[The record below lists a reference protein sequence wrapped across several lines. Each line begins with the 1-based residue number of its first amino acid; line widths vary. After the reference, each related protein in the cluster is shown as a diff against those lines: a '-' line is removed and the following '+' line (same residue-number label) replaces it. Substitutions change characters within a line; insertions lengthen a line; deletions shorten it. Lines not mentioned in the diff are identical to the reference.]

1 MAKTT
6 TLYTFGYEGLT
17 LESFI
22 ARLKQ
27 AGVCTVIDVREL
39 PLSRKKGFSKRS
51 FAEELHRD
59 GIAYAHMPALGCP
72 KTIRDAY
79 RKDGNWPAYT
89 RQFMSYLDQQS
100 DAIAEVAKMTR
111 ATSACLVCFE
121 ADFNY
126 CHRSMV
132 ARAAA
137 RAGGPA
143 VVHLT
148 AKTAIPEVLAKVA
161 A

>member
-6 TLYTFGYEGLT
+6 LLYTFGYEGIT
-17 LESFI
+17 IEAFI
-22 ARLKQ
+22 ARLKET
-27 AGVCTVIDVREL
+27 GVRTIIDVREL
-39 PLSRKKGFSKRS
+39 PLSRKRGFSKRA
-51 FAEELHRD
+51 FAEALHRA

-72 KTIRDAY
+72 KPIRDAY
-79 RKDGNWPAYT
+79 RADGNWSGYT
-89 RQFMSYLDQQS
+89 RKFIAYLDQQS
-100 DAIAEVAKMTR
+100 AAVAEVAKIAR
-111 ATSACLVCFE
+111 ATAACLVCFE

-137 RAGGPA
+137 RVGGPA

-148 AKTAIPEVLAKVA
+148 ARTAIPELPAKA
-161 A
+161 AA